1 MNHHTKIPATAFI
14 LIGGESKRF
23 GSPKWAATIDGQR
36 MIDRTW
42 ELCDIFENRFV
53 VGKEKPNAISYP
65 FIEDELDIQSPIN
78 GIYSALNH
86 SKSDWNFIISC
97 DLPLMK
103 NEIIQSIWITGNHKT
118 DALVPM
124 VKNYLQPTCGFYHKR
139 ILKLILQQ
147 IKTDDLS
154 LHGLLNSI
162 NTETV
167 NLDLNEKEFTNMN
180 TAADY
185 DGLLRKEKTQ

>member
-1 MNHHTKIPATAFI
+1 MT
-14 LIGGESKRF
+14 
-23 GSPKWAATIDGQR
+23 
-36 MIDRTW
+36 
-42 ELCDIFENRFV
+42 
-53 VGKEKPNAISYP
+53 
-65 FIEDELDIQSPIN
+65 
-78 GIYSALNH
+78 
-86 SKSDWNFIISC
+86 
-97 DLPLMK
+97 
-103 NEIIQSIWITGNHKT
+103 NEIIQSLWITGNHKT

-147 IKTDDLS
+147 IKTNDLS

-162 NTETV
+162 NTNTV

-180 TAADY
+180 TASDY

>member
-1 MNHHTKIPATAFI
+1 MLKTNAFI

-23 GSPKWAATIDGQR
+23 GSPKWEAIIDGIKL
-36 MIDRTW
+36 IDRTW
-42 ELCDIFENRFV
+42 NLCDIFENRFV

-97 DLPLMK
+97 DLPLMT
-103 NEIIQSIWITGNHKT
+103 NEIIQSLWITGNHKT

-185 DGLLRKEKTQ
+185 DGLLRKDKTQ